1 MTTCLTSYFKAM
13 TPVFL
18 VYALPVLWLRQEK
31 PLESTTHHPPYTN
44 SFVAMHMREI
54 NPNCPNFLDKK
65 DVRFQQLHHSLD
77 VHFNNLHSSGIGRQ
91 VNHAE
96 VISKQEE
103 NKLWESGVLGDSDP
117 KSLQNAVFYTVGKML
132 CLRGGVEHRSLKLSQ
147 FQQKS
152 QPDHYVY
159 VENVSKNI

>member
-1 MTTCLTSYFKAM
+1 MVEAKKA
-13 TPVFL
+13 TGEHYPPSSL
-18 VYALPVLWLRQEK
+18 HQLLCGLLR
-31 PLESTTHHPPYTN
+31 
-44 SFVAMHMREI
+44 HMREI

-65 DVRFQQLHHSLD
+65 DVRFQQFHHSLD
-77 VHFNNLHSSGIGRQ
+77 VHFNKLHSSGIGRQ

-117 KSLQNAVFYTVGKML
+117 KSLQNAVFYMVGKML

-147 FQQKS
+147 FQRKS

-159 VENVSKNI
+159 VENV